1 MHEAI
6 LYEPMEKQAVRCTA
20 CKIRCVVKPG
30 GAGVCG
36 VRQNKG
42 GKLYLLVYGKASAVN
57 IDPIEKK
64 PLYHFLP
71 GSQIFSIGTVGCNF
85 ACSFCQNWDLSQ
97 LARSLRERLMKE
109 KHIEDI
115 ELEVGRY
122 GYELP
127 PERVVQLCREKR
139 VPSIAYTY
147 NEPVIFFEYLH
158 DASTRARRYG
168 IRTVFV
174 SNGYESEEAL
184 DMASGYLDAMNI
196 DLKSFRDGFY
206 KKLCKARLQ
215 PVLDTIGE
223 VYKRGIWLEVTT
235 LVIPGQNDS
244 EGELRDIAGF
254 IASVSRDIPWHI
266 SAFHPAYKMKETAH
280 TSRAALIKAYEIGL
294 EAGLNYI
301 YVGNIQ
307 DEERSATYCPNC
319 GAALIERTGYL
330 PRIENTFSNGQC
342 GRCHTKIP
350 GIWR

>member
-6 LYEPMEKQAVRCTA
+6 LYEPMEKKAVRCTA

-36 VRQNKG
+36 VRQNMD

-71 GSQIFSIGTVGCNF
+71 GSQIFSIGTIGCNF
-85 ACSFCQNWDLSQ
+85 ACSFCQNWDISQ
-97 LARSLRERLMKE
+97 LARTLREQLMKE
-109 KHIEDI
+109 KHIQDI
-115 ELEVGRY
+115 EMEVGQY
-122 GYELP
+122 GYELS
-127 PERVVQLCREKR
+127 PERAVGLCLEKK

-158 DASTRARRYG
+158 DISTLARQHG

-184 DMASGYLDAMNI
+184 EQAGGYLDAMNI
-196 DLKSFRDGFY
+196 DLKSFRDEFY

-215 PVLDTIGE
+215 PVLDTIRE
-223 VYKRGIWLEVTT
+223 VHKKGIWLEVTT

-244 EGELRDIAGF
+244 KGELREIAGF
-254 IASVSRDIPWHI
+254 LASISPDIPWHI
-266 SAFHPAYKMKETAH
+266 SAFHPAYQMKDVPY
-280 TSRAALIKAYEIGL
+280 TSRTTLEKAYDIGL
-294 EAGLNYI
+294 AAGLRYI
-301 YVGNIQ
+301 YLGNIQ
-307 DEERSATYCPNC
+307 DEERSTTYCPNC
-319 GAALIERTGYL
+319 GAALIRRTGYRTTL
-330 PRIENTFSNGQC
+330 EHSFSNG
-342 GRCHTKIP
+342 RCLRCRTKIS
-350 GIWR
+350 GIWQ